1 MSKIS
6 NKSSSSDDFL
16 TPDFCVIGAGSG
28 GLSFAAGVVQMGA
41 SVTLIERSE
50 MGGDCLNY
58 GCVPSKALIAAA
70 KSYYEIQ
77 KASKF
82 GWSCSSAKVDFKKVQ
97 KHVKDTI
104 GKIAPHDSV
113 ERFEK
118 LGVHI
123 IKAEAKF
130 LDSETVQAGKQ
141 KIRAKRFIISTGSS
155 PFVPDIKGINDV
167 KYYTNETIFDLKT
180 LPKELVIIGGGPIG
194 IELAQ
199 SFLRFGSKVTV
210 LEAFS
215 ALPKDDKEIVDRL
228 KSTII
233 SEGLDLKE
241 GVEIKEI
248 KKSGRGAEI
257 HFKHNNKKHVI
268 KPSHLLVA
276 AGRRANLDS
285 LNLDSAKIEYTARGI
300 AVDRFLKTSNK
311 RVFAI
316 GDCIG
321 GYQFTH
327 VAGYHAGLAIR
338 NSIFRLRSTIKTIQ
352 IPWVTYTD
360 PEIAHVGFTQ
370 SELEEQSMDH
380 KVFSMDLSEND
391 RAQAEHK
398 TNGMIKVLVSPSG
411 NIYGATIMGSGAGE
425 LILPW
430 AMAIQNNLKISAIA
444 GLIAPY
450 PTMSEI
456 SKRVAGEYFKDK
468 IFGPFMQKIVRFL
481 MRITK

>member
-1 MSKIS
+1 MNNDIL
-6 NKSSSSDDFL
+6 N
-16 TPDFCVIGAGSG
+16 PDFCFIGAGSG

-41 SVTLIERSE
+41 SVVLVERAE

-70 KSYYEIQ
+70 KSYYE
-77 KASKF
+77 KERASKF
-82 GWSCSSAKVDFKKVQ
+82 GWSCTSAKIDFKKVQ

-104 GKIAPHDSV
+104 KRIAPNDSV
-113 ERFEK
+113 ERFVE
-118 LGVHI
+118 LGVQV

-130 LDSETVQAGKQ
+130 LDPETVQAGKH
-141 KIRAKRFIISTGSS
+141 KIKAKRFIISTGSS
-155 PFVPDIKGINDV
+155 PFVPDIKGLSEV
-167 KYYTNETIFDLKT
+167 KYLTNETVFNLTT

-199 SFLRFGSKVTV
+199 SFSRFGSKVTV

-215 ALPKDDKEIVDRL
+215 ALPKDDIEIVTKL
-228 KSTII
+228 KGII
-233 SEGLDLKE
+233 VSEGVDLKE
-241 GVEIKEI
+241 GVVINEI
-248 KKSGRGAEI
+248 KKIGRGSEN
-257 HFKHNNKKHVI
+257 HFKHKNKKQVI
-268 KPSHLLVA
+268 KASQLLVA
-276 AGRRANLDS
+276 AGRRPNLDS
-285 LNLDSAKIEYTARGI
+285 LNLEAANIEYTSRGI
-300 AVDRFLKTSNK
+300 AVDRFLKASNK

-327 VAGYHAGLAIR
+327 VAGYHAGLVIR
-338 NSIFRLRSTIKTIQ
+338 NSIFRFRSTIKTIQ

-360 PEIAHVGFTQ
+360 PEISHVGFTEA
-370 SELEEQSMDH
+370 ELKEQSIDY
-380 KVFSMDLSEND
+380 KSFSVDLTEND

-398 TNGMIKVLVSPSG
+398 TNGMIKILLSPRGS
-411 NIYGATIMGSGAGE
+411 ILGATIMGSGAGE

-430 AMAIQNNLKISAIA
+430 VLAIQNDLKISAMA
-444 GLIAPY
+444 ALIVPY

-468 IFGPFMQKIVRFL
+468 IFSPMMQKIVRFL
-481 MRITK
+481 MKITK

>member
-1 MSKIS
+1 MSKVSKELS
-6 NKSSSSDDFL
+6 NSADFL

-28 GLSFAAGVVQMGA
+28 GLSFTAGAVQMGA
-41 SVTLIERSE
+41 SVILIERST

-70 KSYYEIQ
+70 KSYNEIQ
-77 KASKF
+77 KSSKF

-104 GKIAPHDSV
+104 KRIAPNDSV

-118 LGVHI
+118 LGVHV
-123 IKAEAKF
+123 IKAEASF
-130 LDSETVQAGKQ
+130 LDLDTVQAGKQ
-141 KIRAKRFIISTGSS
+141 KIRAKRYIISTGSS
-155 PFVPDIKGINDV
+155 PFIPDIKGINDI
-167 KYYTNETIFDLKT
+167 KYYTNETIFDLTT
-180 LPKELVIIGGGPIG
+180 LPKQLVIVGGGPIG

-228 KSTII
+228 KSTLID
-233 SEGLDLKE
+233 EGLDLKE

-248 KKSGRGAEI
+248 KKSGTGAEI
-257 HFKHNNKKHVI
+257 HFKHNNNEYTI
-268 KPSHLLVA
+268 KASHLLVA
-276 AGRRANLDS
+276 AGRRANLS
-285 LNLDSAKIEYTARGI
+285 NLNLESASIEFTPRGI
-300 AVDRFLKTSNK
+300 VVDRFLKTSNK

-327 VAGYHAGLAIR
+327 VAGYHASLAIR

-360 PEIAHVGFTQ
+360 PEIAHVGFSQ
-370 SELEEQSMDH
+370 AELEEQSIDH

-398 TNGMIKVLVSPSG
+398 TNGMIKILVSSSG
-411 NIYGATIMGSGAGE
+411 NI
-425 LILPW
+425 
-430 AMAIQNNLKISAIA
+430 
-444 GLIAPY
+444 
-450 PTMSEI
+450 
-456 SKRVAGEYFKDK
+456 
-468 IFGPFMQKIVRFL
+468 
-481 MRITK
+481 